1 MSTPTVR
8 VVAAAT
14 NAVTKTPG
22 LMLMPANIDHHYRPD
37 PTNEKQAAR
46 KKATSLRQKLAHS
59 NSGSAVHLSA
69 YADDLVARY
78 GAGSYAGYHAIH
90 SELSPALLLKA
101 LADRGVPIALPVTP
115 AAGKPLQFLGW
126 RPGDRLGEGR
136 FGTKQPV
143 AGAPPVRPHV
153 VLVPLLAFDLA
164 GWRLGYGGG
173 YYDRSIAAL
182 RDDGMPVVAIGVGY
196 DGQRVDKVP
205 VGPYD
210 MPLDAVLTPT
220 GLIGIS

>member
-1 MSTPTVR
+1 
-8 VVAAAT
+8 
-14 NAVTKTPG
+14 
-22 LMLMPANIDHHYRPD
+22 MPADIDHNHRPD
-37 PTNEKQAAR
+37 PAIEKQAAR
-46 KKATSLRQKLAHS
+46 KKAASLRQKLAQ
-59 NSGSAVHLSA
+59 NNAGSAVHLAA

-78 GAGSYAGYHAIH
+78 GTRSYAGYRAIH
-90 SELSPALLLKA
+90 SELSPALLLEA

-115 AAGKPLQFLGW
+115 KAGQPLQFFGW
-126 RPGDRLGEGR
+126 PGDRLGEGR

-182 RDDGMPVVAIGVGY
+182 RVDGMPVVAIGVGY

-210 MPLDAVLTPT
+210 MPLDAVLTNRLMDICGRT
-220 GLIGIS
+220 GVNNAGR

>member
-1 MSTPTVR
+1 
-8 VVAAAT
+8 
-14 NAVTKTPG
+14 
-22 LMLMPANIDHHYRPD
+22 
-37 PTNEKQAAR
+37 
-46 KKATSLRQKLAHS
+46 
-59 NSGSAVHLSA
+59 
-69 YADDLVARY
+69 
-78 GAGSYAGYHAIH
+78 
-90 SELSPALLLKA
+90 
-101 LADRGVPIALPVTP
+101 VTP
-115 AAGKPLQFLGW
+115 EAGQPLQFLDW
-126 RPGDRLGEGR
+126 RPGDRLVDGR

-143 AGAPPVRPHV
+143 AGAVRVRPHV

-164 GWRLGYGGG
+164 GGRLGYGGG

-220 GLIGIS
+220 GLIGVL

>member
-1 MSTPTVR
+1 
-8 VVAAAT
+8 
-14 NAVTKTPG
+14 
-22 LMLMPANIDHHYRPD
+22 MPANIDHHHRPD
-37 PTNEKQAAR
+37 PATEKQAAR
-46 KKATSLRQKLAHS
+46 KKAALLRQKLAQ
-59 NSGSAVHLSA
+59 NNAVSAVHLA
-69 YADDLVARY
+69 AHADDLVARY
-78 GAGSYAGYHAIH
+78 GSGSYAGYLAIH
-90 SELSPALLLKA
+90 SELSPALLLQA
-101 LADRGVPIALPVTP
+101 LADRGVPTALPVTP
-115 AAGKPLQFLGW
+115 AAGQPLHFVGW

-136 FGTKQPV
+136 FGTKQPA
-143 AGAPPVRPHV
+143 AGAPPVRPDV

>member
-1 MSTPTVR
+1 
-8 VVAAAT
+8 
-14 NAVTKTPG
+14 
-22 LMLMPANIDHHYRPD
+22 MPAKIYHHHSPD
-37 PTNEKQAAR
+37 PASEKQAAR
-46 KKATSLRQKLAHS
+46 KNAASLRQKLAH
-59 NSGSAVHLSA
+59 NSAESAVHLA
-69 YADDLVARY
+69 AHADDLVARY
-78 GAGSYAGYHAIH
+78 GTGSYAGYRAIH
-90 SELSPALLLKA
+90 SELSPALLLQA
-101 LADRGVPIALPVTP
+101 LADRGVPTALPITP
-115 AAGKPLQFLGW
+115 AAGQPLRFLGW
-126 RPGDRLGEGR
+126 RPGDRLAQGR

-182 RDDGMPVVAIGVGY
+182 RDDRMPVVAIGVGY

-220 GLIGIS
+220 GLIMIS

>member
-1 MSTPTVR
+1 MS
-8 VVAAAT
+8 
-14 NAVTKTPG
+14 
-22 LMLMPANIDHHYRPD
+22 MPINIDHHHTPD
-37 PTNEKQAAR
+37 PATEKQAAR
-46 KKATSLRQKLAHS
+46 KKAASLRQKLAQ
-59 NSGSAVHLSA
+59 NNADSAVHLA
-69 YADDLVARY
+69 AHADDLVARY
-78 GAGSYAGYHAIH
+78 GTGSYAGYLAIH
-90 SELSPALLLKA
+90 SELSPALLLQA
-101 LADRGVPIALPVTP
+101 LADRGVPTALPVTP
-115 AAGKPLQFLGW
+115 AAGQPLQFLDW
-126 RPGDRLGEGR
+126 QPGDRLVDGR

-210 MPLDAVLTPT
+210 MPLDAVLTPA
-220 GLIGIS
+220 GLIGVS

>member
-1 MSTPTVR
+1 
-8 VVAAAT
+8 
-14 NAVTKTPG
+14 
-22 LMLMPANIDHHYRPD
+22 MPANIDYHYGSYPA
-37 PTNEKQAAR
+37 TEKQVAR
-46 KKATSLRQKLAHS
+46 KKAVSLRQKLAQ
-59 NSGSAVHLSA
+59 NNADSAFHLAA
-69 YADDLVARY
+69 YADDLIARY
-78 GAGSYAGYHAIH
+78 GAGSYAGYRAIH
-90 SELSPALLLKA
+90 SELSPALLLQA

-115 AAGKPLQFLGW
+115 KAGQPLQFLGW

-182 RDDGMPVVAIGVGY
+182 RVDGMPVVAIGVGY